1 MEMAHRI
8 FKEWLEKNTH
18 HDSHRSAVELALS
31 RDWSARLYSLI
42 IIWTNGTDCE
52 KAAAERGLQRL
63 LLGSSCN
70 KVDVNQDGN
79 EEFMT
84 VLEELRNKIPEAF
97 RDPIITQLHGNTR
110 QSFLPIE
117 QEYWEVTDTKHGH
130 ELSKHQL
137 KGLSYVSKYYKELL
151 KNGDVTVQSF
161 AAATYMKQE
170 KYCKP
175 RSCVSAHSRIEEDTF
190 VSILTSGDTS
200 NILLTS
206 ARSTGCVRSIFQ
218 VKCFYKTNTGER
230 WALLD
235 SLSKGDTENQFS
247 IQENPKQHIIR
258 LTTSLRRVAVLHN
271 CDDKCTLRAHG
282 LTTSMYHNQDNRNFT
297 ILTSREGYPP
307 HMG

>member
-1 MEMAHRI
+1 LDKPNAHRLIELSVHTLPIFDHALNVSEMVMEMAHRI

-18 HDSHRSAVELALS
+18 HDSHISAVELALS

-84 VLEELRNKIPEAF
+84 VLEELRNQIPEAF
-97 RDPIITQLHGNTR
+97 RDPILTQLHGNTR

-117 QEYWEVTDTKHGH
+117 QEYWEVTDTKDEH
-130 ELSKHQL
+130 ELSSHQL
-137 KGLSYVSKYYKELL
+137 KGLSYVRKYYKELL

-175 RSCVSAHSRIEEDTF
+175 RSCVSAH
-190 VSILTSGDTS
+190 
-200 NILLTS
+200 NILLNS

-218 VKCFYKTNTGER
+218 VKCFLRQILANVGLYWIHFQK
-230 WALLD
+230 AIPKI
-235 SLSKGDTENQFS
+235 SSQSKKIQNS
-247 IQENPKQHIIR
+247 I
-258 LTTSLRRVAVLHN
+258 
-271 CDDKCTLRAHG
+271 
-282 LTTSMYHNQDNRNFT
+282 
-297 ILTSREGYPP
+297 
-307 HMG
+307 